1 MEYLQ
6 LKEQL
11 TKILNDDV
19 QNRQSLQE
27 FRRNVFL
34 NTESTKKHEQL
45 ISEKEHELN
54 QLNNSIQRIE
64 QDAQK
69 KNTLVEELQFQLEI
83 QKEEF
88 EKRENGLLDLINTL
102 KNEIE
107 TYKNSNTELSADQQH
122 MSNLSVQNAEYA
134 GKIRELIYHIDTQN
148 EKEIELNSKVT
159 ELESELKTSTAEIET
174 LQAKVT
180 SMEHDST
187 TKQKL
192 VADME
197 ELTLKNSDIENELS
211 FTKHLVA
218 ELKQNIK
225 NYESTQLQLISE
237 NNELQETF
245 RAEHELMQ
253 KDNSELVAE
262 LSLVQFEIENVK
274 AENSEL
280 EKNII
285 KLNEVSDESELKSSI
300 ISELEE
306 KLLVLQETNNKN
318 QELNNELIELK
329 DKLHYHELLS
339 DEFDSLNEKHT
350 LVTNELNQ
358 LISNLSQKS
367 AEHEQLISD
376 HMLLN
381 EKFNSLQNEFDE
393 LNEEHVGISEI
404 RNELF
409 SLNEL
414 LVEKNTTIH
423 ELENELEK
431 IQQQLSIN
439 LSSNNNS
446 DSLQLR
452 VNELIEDTE
461 KLHQQISDLNDNS
474 KKLSDEYEFEKSN
487 LNLIIT
493 DLKSQLSQSKSAIN
507 NLNEDAFI
515 DKLFKQ
521 IDLLNDE
528 NAVLATE
535 NDDIKNALT
544 EIHKKYESLSQVIEN
559 QKSEIINLEE
569 RNKQIKLATEFEV
582 LDEDSSDLK
591 LKINELV
598 REIDKCIALLSE

>member
-148 EKEIELNSKVT
+148 EKEIELNSKVK

-253 KDNSELVAE
+253 KDNSELIAE

-280 EKNII
+280 KKNII

-306 KLLVLQETNNKN
+306 KLLVLEETNNKN
-318 QELNNELIELK
+318 QELNNELIEFK
-329 DKLHYHELLS
+329 DKLQYHELLS

-350 LVTNELNQ
+350 LVTNEINQ

>member
-280 EKNII
+280 KKNII